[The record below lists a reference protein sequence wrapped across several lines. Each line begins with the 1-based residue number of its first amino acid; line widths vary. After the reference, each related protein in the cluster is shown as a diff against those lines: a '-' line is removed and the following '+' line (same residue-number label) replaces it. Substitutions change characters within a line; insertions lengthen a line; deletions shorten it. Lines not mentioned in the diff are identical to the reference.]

1 MMFPMIKILVLD
13 DDPVRHRAFDVVLR
27 DCQVDHAWTARAA
40 IESLMRMRY
49 DIACLDYD
57 LDQFGVLN
65 PGDGL
70 VVARWIAR
78 ETPADRW
85 PGCVVVHSQNITGAA
100 RMLDVLLEA
109 GVPVLDR
116 PFSLGMLQDL
126 AHDIRSRVP
135 GISRSRS
142 KRAR

>member
-1 MMFPMIKILVLD
+1 MMSPMIKILVLD

-27 DCQVDHAWTARAA
+27 DCQVD
-40 IESLMRMRY
+40 
-49 DIACLDYD
+49 
-57 LDQFGVLN
+57 
-65 PGDGL
+65 
-70 VVARWIAR
+70 
-78 ETPADRW
+78 
-85 PGCVVVHSQNITGAA
+85 VVVHSQNITGAA